1 MNKVKKKTRK
11 AVIKKFKVTGT
22 GKLVRQSP
30 GRSHLLAHKSSKRK
44 RALARDK
51 VVDKGHTKTY
61 TLLMGV

>member
-1 MNKVKKKTRK
+1 MIKKKTCK

-22 GKLVRQSP
+22 GKLMRRSP

-44 RALARDK
+44 RSLGRDK

-61 TLLMGV
+61 TLMMGV